1 MSKWMDLSNSA
12 NKFKPS
18 YIQGFVDISGG
29 LYIRNDY
36 AVNLYNKSDLTTAK
50 FSIKSDQMRI
60 YDGVNTYY
68 DVSNAKL
75 IYIKDL
81 SENVQTRLT
90 DLNRRTK
97 YINSDASDSNTMM
110 TLDNNNRKIVT
121 YSDIVPSIGNTYN
134 LGSEQYPFGSVFV
147 NDGTIHFVNDPL
159 KKTSAS
165 LSYNNSTGL
174 LDLSANGKSASSV
187 LSYGGNVAIGKSTP
201 TATLDVSGNTI
212 LSGAVHITA
221 TDLSENQLQ
230 VDMKTIFNGN
240 VDICGNLYA
249 NFPNESI
256 PTSAIV
262 GGGINGFYL
271 VNDTDYIT
279 YDTDDFAL
287 IKDDLNITGEFDVT
301 VTGNMVVTGD
311 SLMNGNVGIGKS
323 TPTVTLD
330 VSGNTLLSGAVHITS
345 TDLSVNQLQVDLK
358 TIFNGNVDICGNL
371 NAIFPDNS
379 IPPTAIVGGIGGI
392 YIVNDTDRVTYDDD
406 DFALHKE
413 VLDVITTRAFDV
425 TVTGN
430 MVVTGDSSMNGNIYV
445 KTPSYNNNSSLVA
458 TTAFVQNQGYATPD
472 ITLFRQFI

>member
-12 NKFKPS
+12 NKFKQS

-36 AVNLYNKSDLTTAK
+36 AVNLYNKTDLTTAK

-97 YINSDASDSNTMM
+97 YINSDISDSNTMM

-121 YSDIVPSIGNTYN
+121 YTDIVPSSGNAYN
-134 LGSEQYPFGSVFV
+134 LGSEEYPFGSVFV
-147 NDGTIHFVNDPL
+147 NDGTVHFVNNSL

-174 LDLSANGKSASSV
+174 LDLSANGKQASSV
-187 LSYGGNVAIGKSTP
+187 LSYGGNVGIGKSTP
-201 TATLDVSGNTI
+201 TA
-212 LSGAVHITA
+212 A
-221 TDLSENQLQ
+221 
-230 VDMKTIFNGN
+230 
-240 VDICGNLYA
+240 
-249 NFPNESI
+249 
-256 PTSAIV
+256 
-262 GGGINGFYL
+262 
-271 VNDTDYIT
+271 
-279 YDTDDFAL
+279 
-287 IKDDLNITGEFDVT
+287 
-301 VTGNMVVTGD
+301 
-311 SLMNGNVGIGKS
+311 
-323 TPTVTLD
+323 LD
-330 VSGNTLLSGAVHITS
+330 VSGNTLLSGAVHVTA
-345 TDLSVNQLQVDLK
+345 TDLSENQFKVDLK
-358 TIFNGNVDICGNL
+358 TFFYGNVDICGNL
-371 NAIFPDNS
+371 HAKFPNNS
-379 IPPTAIVGGIGGI
+379 IPSTAIIGGVNTGTGGI
-392 YIVNDTDRVTYDDD
+392 YIVNDTDHVTYDDD
-406 DFALHKE
+406 DFALIKE
-413 VLDVITTRAFDV
+413 ELNMTREFDI

-430 MVVTGDSSMNGNIYV
+430 LVVTGDSSMNGNLYA

-472 ITLFRQFI
+472 NTLFRQFV